1 MRFIHYVP
9 HADENVT
16 GVVRLYIF
24 CVRVFFYGVFD
35 SDITRF
41 SGDGGSGMFAASIYK
56 LSYPNIWCKIDAGKN
71 THTLDPHQIP
81 G

>member
-1 MRFIHYVP
+1 MRLIHYVP

-16 GVVRLYIF
+16 GVVCLYIF

-41 SGDGGSGMFAASIYK
+41 SGDGGSGMFAASISK
-56 LSYPNIWCKIDAGKN
+56 LSYPNI
-71 THTLDPHQIP
+71 
-81 G
+81 